1 MFMMVSFLLDTML
14 GSLSDIQD
22 TFHNKTSVRNNKKK
36 VFNKNFC
43 EIPDYEVKPSPC
55 SHDLKVKNATVLQ
68 YLIGV
73 DIIRDS

>member
-1 MFMMVSFLLDTML
+1 ML

-22 TFHNKTSVRNNKKK
+22 TFHNKTNARNFFKKF
-36 VFNKNFC
+36 FNKNFC
-43 EIPDYEVKPSPC
+43 EITDYEIKPSPW
-55 SHDLKVKNATVLQ
+55 SHDLKVKNAIVLQ

>member
-1 MFMMVSFLLDTML
+1 ML

-22 TFHNKTSVRNNKKK
+22 TFHNKTNARNLKKK
-36 VFNKNFC
+36 IFNKNFC
-43 EIPDYEVKPSPC
+43 EITDYEIKPSPW
-55 SHDLKVKNATVLQ
+55 SHDLKVKNAIVLQ